1 VGTLTF
7 GTANVSRQ
15 LESSDQLEKWRS
27 NEIDHITALLSDDIH
42 QQADE
47 EQTIS
52 TIVCHACR
60 RGAVSEVYPDQCDV
74 AMWMMFYSCALTTI

>member
-1 VGTLTF
+1 MGTLTF

-27 NEIDHITALLSDDIH
+27 NEIDHITALPSDDIH

-47 EQTIS
+47 EQMIS
-52 TIVCHACR
+52 TIVCHAEEEQYQKSTLTC
-60 RGAVSEVYPDQCDV
+60 V
-74 AMWMMFYSCALTTI
+74 MWMVFYSCALTTI